1 MTAWRRLPLLRHAV
15 AALSC
20 RYVSIASPTPKAHT
34 RVMLKPI
41 TVLCG
46 LLVAIAAS
54 NPSTANTP
62 QTPRDQAKQQLIE
75 QVEEWVATT
84 EDVERSSIRVGA
96 LDRRLIVPPCDANF
110 VMSYPFASSTES
122 IRVDCK
128 GTGWKAFI
136 RVRIESSSQGYAYN
150 RDLSADHA
158 LSADDIELVV
168 VKGRQQ
174 GLIIKLEDIGNM
186 SLKKSVQNGELVRR
200 QHLSASVNVIRLR
213 ADVLKGESLTDKS
226 MESVTRPMSKTT
238 GAQRFPRR
246 LLEGALA
253 ARDLAAGQILQSSDI
268 KQRHRAL
275 IAQTTLARG
284 QLLTPGNAQIVE
296 YFGKLPS
303 DAIISDSGLER
314 LEVTRAIQAGSLLRM
329 SDVKAA
335 ALIKKGDTVMLRV
348 GSGALLITVSM
359 QALEGGKLGEQ
370 IKLLN
375 PESSETVDAI
385 VSGTRRA
392 RGL

>member
-1 MTAWRRLPLLRHAV
+1 
-15 AALSC
+15 
-20 RYVSIASPTPKAHT
+20 
-34 RVMLKPI
+34 MLKPI

-54 NPSTANTP
+54 NPSSANAP
-62 QTPRDQAKQQLIE
+62 QTPRDQAKQQLID
-75 QVEEWVATT
+75 QVEEWVAAT
-84 EDVERSSIRVGA
+84 EDVERSRIRVGA
-96 LDRRLIVPPCDANF
+96 LDRRLIVPPCDADF
-110 VMSYPFASSTES
+110 TMSYPFASSTES
-122 IRVDCK
+122 VRVDCK

-136 RVRIESSSQGYAYN
+136 RVRVESASQGYAYK

-158 LSADDIELVV
+158 LSAADIELILI
-168 VKGRQQ
+168 KGRQQ
-174 GLIIKLEDIGNM
+174 GLIVKLEDIGNM

-213 ADVLKGESLTDKS
+213 VDVLTGETLTDNR
-226 MESVTRPMSKTT
+226 METVTRPMSKTT
-238 GAQRFPRR
+238 RAQRFPRR
-246 LLEGALA
+246 LLDGALA

-284 QLLTPGNAQIVE
+284 QVLTPGNAQIVE

-303 DAIISDSGLER
+303 DAIISDSGLDQ
-314 LEVTRAIQAGSLLRM
+314 LEVTRTIQAGSLLRM

-335 ALIKKGDTVMLRV
+335 ALIKKGDTVTLSV

-370 IKLLN
+370 IRLLN
-375 PESSETVDAI
+375 PESSETVDAV

>member
-1 MTAWRRLPLLRHAV
+1 
-15 AALSC
+15 
-20 RYVSIASPTPKAHT
+20 
-34 RVMLKPI
+34 MLKPI

-54 NPSTANTP
+54 NPSTANAP
-62 QTPRDQAKQQLIE
+62 QTPRDQAKQQLID
-75 QVEEWVATT
+75 QVEEWVSAT
-84 EDVERSSIRVGA
+84 EDVERSRIRVGA
-96 LDRRLIVPPCDANF
+96 LDRRLIVPPCDADF
-110 VMSYPFASSTES
+110 TMSYPFASSTES

-136 RVRIESSSQGYAYN
+136 RVRVKNASQGYAYK
-150 RDLSADHA
+150 RDLNADHL
-158 LSADDIELVV
+158 LSAEDIELISI
-168 VKGRQQ
+168 KGRQQ
-174 GLIIKLEDIGNM
+174 GLIVKLEDIGNM

-200 QHLSASVNVIRLR
+200 QHLSASINVIRLR
-213 ADVLKGESLTDKS
+213 VDVLTGETLTDNR
-226 MESVTRPMSKTT
+226 METVTRPMYKTT
-238 GAQRFPRR
+238 RAQRFPRR

-253 ARDLAAGQILQSSDI
+253 ARDLAAGHILQSSDI

-284 QLLTPGNAQIVE
+284 QVLTPGNAQIVE

-303 DAIISDSGLER
+303 DAIISDSGLDQ
-314 LEVTRAIQAGSLLRM
+314 LEVTRTIQAGSLLRM

-335 ALIKKGDTVMLRV
+335 ALIKKGDTVTLSV
-348 GSGALLITVSM
+348 GRGALLITVSM

-370 IKLLN
+370 IQLLN
-375 PESSETVDAI
+375 PESSETVDAV